1 MRRPTALLCLL
12 LLALLP
18 VRYAFA
24 AGPSYAIAMHGDPA
38 LPSDFTHFP
47 YANPDAPKGG
57 RIDYA
62 VKGTFD
68 SLNPF
73 IVQGTAVRG
82 ILDLQLGYNVY
93 DSLMQRSYDEPFTLY
108 PLIARTVETDDERN
122 FVQFTLDE
130 RAHFSDGKPV
140 TPEDVL
146 FTVKLL
152 AEKGYPR
159 YATTAKKIAHME
171 KVGENGVRFT
181 FKAPDRE
188 LPLILGLM
196 PVLPEHATDAGNFDK
211 STLKPMIGS
220 GPYTVA
226 EVRPGSRIILKRD
239 PDYWA
244 KDLPSKI
251 GFDNFDEIRI
261 RYFRDENAMFEAFK
275 KGLVDVQIEADP
287 TRWTTQY
294 DFPAVND
301 GRIVRDTFD
310 SGLPSGML
318 GFVMNTR
325 RPVFQDVDVRR
336 ALANLFDFNWANRNL
351 FAGAFERTESYFDGS
366 ELSSQGRPASETERK
381 LLAEF
386 PDAVLPKIMQGKWQ
400 PADSDGSGRD
410 RDFLR
415 QGYESLRKAGFT
427 MRDGKMV
434 GPGGRPLAFEIL
446 LNGDAGLQSA
456 LVFSRTLAKIG
467 VTANIRSVDASQYQQ
482 RLNTY
487 DFDMMLQMYPS
498 SLSPGVEQVGRWG
511 SATRDLDGTYNYA
524 GVANPPADAMITR
537 MLHVRS
543 QEDFVAAVRSLDRV
557 LLSGAYVVP
566 LYHQPKQWV
575 ARWSRIKHP
584 ERTSLYGFQLPT
596 WWREPD
602 SK

>member
-1 MRRPTALLCLL
+1 
-12 LLALLP
+12 
-18 VRYAFA
+18 
-24 AGPSYAIAMHGDPA
+24 
-38 LPSDFTHFP
+38 
-47 YANPDAPKGG
+47 
-57 RIDYA
+57 
-62 VKGTFD
+62 
-68 SLNPF
+68 
-73 IVQGTAVRG
+73 
-82 ILDLQLGYNVY
+82 
-93 DSLMQRSYDEPFTLY
+93 MQRSYDEPFTLY
-108 PLIARTVETDDERN
+108 PLIAKTVETDDERSY
-122 FVQFTLDE
+122 VEFTIDE

-140 TPEDVL
+140 RPEDVL

-159 YATTAKKIAHME
+159 YATTVKKIAHME
-171 KVGENGVRFT
+171 KVGDQGVRFT

-196 PVLPEHATDAGNFDK
+196 PVLPEHATDAENFDK
-211 STLKPMIGS
+211 STLDPMIGS
-220 GPYTVA
+220 GPYTIA
-226 EVRPGSRIILKRD
+226 EVRPGDQIILKRD

-244 KDLPSKI
+244 KDLPSKV

-275 KGLVDVQIEADP
+275 KGLVDIQIDADP
-287 TRWTTQY
+287 TRWQTQY
-294 DFPAVND
+294 EVPAVED
-301 GRIVRDTFD
+301 GRVVRDTFD

-325 RPVFQDVDVRR
+325 RSVFQNIEVRR
-336 ALANLFDFNWANRNL
+336 ALVNLFDFNWANRNL
-351 FAGAFERTESYFDGS
+351 FASAFRRTESYFDGS
-366 ELSSQGRPASETERK
+366 ELSSQGRPASEAERA
-381 LLAEF
+381 LLAKF
-386 PDAVLPKIMQGKWQ
+386 PDAVLPAIMEGTWQ
-400 PADSDGSGRD
+400 PGDSDGTGRD

-415 QGYESLRKAGFT
+415 RGYEILRDAGFT

-434 GPGGRPLAFEIL
+434 GPDGRPLAFEIL

-467 VTANIRSVDASQYQQ
+467 VTAEIRSVDAAQYQQ

-487 DFDMMLQMYPS
+487 DFDMMLQSYPS

-511 SATRDLDGTYNYA
+511 SATSDIDGTYNFA
-524 GVANPPADAMITR
+524 GVANPAADAMISR

-543 QEDFVAAVRSLDRV
+543 QEDFVTAVRAFDRV

-575 ARWSRIKHP
+575 ARWSRIEHP
-584 ERTSLYGFQLPT
+584 DKTSLYGFQLPT
-596 WWREPD
+596 WWADPD
-602 SK
+602 AK